1 MNDFSASL
9 KKMLR
14 ITLFALSI
22 SFFCWAIFPSLRAIC
37 AGFILGTL
45 ASLINSMYL
54 AWKVNQVGLR
64 VIQQNSRR
72 VNMGFISRVAVA
84 FIVVLL
90 ALEYREYVNLGATL
104 IGLFFIQ
111 AVSLI
116 MAAAASRG
124 KNKQI

>member
-22 SFFCWAIFPSLRAIC
+22 SFFGWAIFPSFRATC
-37 AGFILGTL
+37 AGFILGTT

-54 AWKVNQVGLR
+54 AWKVNQVGQR
-64 VIQQNSRR
+64 VIHQNSRR
-72 VNMGFISRVAVA
+72 VNMGFISRGAVA
-84 FIVVLL
+84 FMVVLI
-90 ALEYREYVNLGATL
+90 ALEFLEYFNLGATL

-111 AVSLI
+111 AASLI
-116 MAAAASRG
+116 MAALASRG

>member
-1 MNDFSASL
+1 MNDFPASL

-22 SFFCWAIFPSLRAIC
+22 SFFGWAIFPSLRAIC

-90 ALEYREYVNLGATL
+90 ALEYREHFNLGATL

-111 AVSLI
+111 AASLV
-116 MAAAASRG
+116 MAAVDSRG